1 MKVQNI
7 FSGSE
12 RLVVFILLIFMSAT
26 CFSQDDDESPPSNV
40 RRSKLSVGLYVGT
53 LFSDNNTAWLYDG
66 YGYDV
71 NGQKND
77 FSNSLMNRNINYYYG
92 GGNSQTD
99 QIAAALG
106 VNHGE
111 WSFDETDMP
120 ASLKYDVAFALGLH
134 TRYSI
139 NSNNAIVLNFT
150 ASKLAVGGEF
160 TITLLTTS
168 QVPQQP
174 GYINY
179 KTFAITGSEQ
189 RFIFQVGYQHIFG
202 EDNGFNFF
210 AEGGAVG
217 TLAKFLKNQI
227 AINNLTIDLAGYY
240 TQPLYN
246 DFRLHH
252 LSGIGFGAWGGLG
265 LTTSA
270 NAKTTLQFVY
280 NPSFEIIPLAEN
292 TAPHLQHY
300 IGLRFYYNLWRRVIM
315 KESF

>member
-12 RLVVFILLIFMSAT
+12 RLVVFILLIFLGAS
-26 CFSQDDDESPPSNV
+26 CFAQDDDESPPAKP

-53 LFSDNNTAWLYDG
+53 LFSGNSTASLYDG
-66 YGYDV
+66 YGYNV
-71 NGQKND
+71 NGERND
-77 FSNSLMNRNINYYYG
+77 FNNSLMNTNINYYYG

-99 QIAAALG
+99 QIAVALG
-106 VNHGE
+106 VNHGD

-120 ASLKYDVAFALGLH
+120 ASLTYNVAFALGLH

-150 ASKLAVGGEF
+150 GSKLSVGGEF
-160 TITLLTTS
+160 TITLLTAS

-179 KTFAITGSEQ
+179 KTFGITGSEQ
-189 RFIFQVGYQHIFG
+189 RFIFQLGYQHTFG

-210 AEGGAVG
+210 MEGGAVG
-217 TLAKFLKNQI
+217 TLAKYLKNQI
-227 AINNLTIDLAGYY
+227 AINNLNIDLAGYY
-240 TQPLYN
+240 NQPLYN
-246 DFRLHH
+246 DFRLNH
-252 LSGIGFGAWGGLG
+252 LSGLGFGAWTGFGF
-265 LTTSA
+265 TTSA

-280 NPSFEIIPLAEN
+280 NPSFEIVPLAGN
-292 TAPHLQHY
+292 TSPHLQHY
-300 IGLRFYYNLWRRVIM
+300 IGLRFYYNVWRRTIV

>member
-77 FSNSLMNRNINYYYG
+77 FSNSY
-92 GGNSQTD
+92 
-99 QIAAALG
+99 
-106 VNHGE
+106 
-111 WSFDETDMP
+111 
-120 ASLKYDVAFALGLH
+120 
-134 TRYSI
+134 
-139 NSNNAIVLNFT
+139 NAIVLNFT

-246 DFRLHH
+246 DFRLHN